1 MDNAKLRNKKV
12 KVKNLVS
19 QRVLLSVPEL
29 RLRRVWEKKGAV
41 MTIPFEQLEEAM
53 YSPGVENLF
62 TEGIL
67 GIDDMEI
74 KIALGLEPEDAVAPV
89 NIITLSDAEMQRYL
103 TAMPVFEFK
112 EKIKELP
119 YQQIMELA
127 NYAITHEIANFEKAE
142 ILKQFIDIDIMS
154 AIKLNRD
161 DKAVQEG

>member
-1 MDNAKLRNKKV
+1 MDNEKLRNKKV

-127 NYAITHEIANFEKAE
+127 NYAIAHEIANFEKAE
-142 ILKQFIDIDIMS
+142 VLKQFIDIDIMS

>member
-1 MDNAKLRNKKV
+1 MDNEKLRNKKV

-19 QRVLLSVPEL
+19 QRVLLSVPDL

-127 NYAITHEIANFEKAE
+127 NYAIAHEIANFEKAE
-142 ILKQFIDIDIMS
+142 ILKQFINIDIMS

-161 DKAVQEG
+161 DMAVQEG